1 MDWVRKIVFV
11 EERVLAEAGKA
22 VAKPVTRVAGIA
34 VIHNPFAGQGH
45 VEDLASLFD
54 VGAKLGEALMP
65 DVVRRLPNP
74 ATSYGKAAIVGLNGD
89 FEHGGAL
96 IHPKLGKPM
105 RDAVGGGDAIISS
118 NVKVAP
124 AGSAIDVP
132 LAHKDDIWSF
142 DHFDTMTVMVAD
154 APRPDEIM
162 VVMIAADGG
171 RPAPRV
177 GKGRIL

>member
-1 MDWVRKIVFV
+1 M
-11 EERVLAEAGKA
+11 
-22 VAKPVTRVAGIA
+22 RVAGLA
-34 VIHNPFAGQGH
+34 VIQNPFAGQGY
-45 VEDLASLFD
+45 VEDLSSLFD

-65 DVVRRLPNP
+65 DVARRLPN
-74 ATSYGKAAIVGLNGD
+74 AAASYGKAAIVGLNGD

-105 RDAVGGGDAIISS
+105 RAAVGGGDAIISS

>member
-34 VIHNPFAGQGH
+34 VIQNPFAGQGH

-65 DVVRRLPNP
+65 DVARRLPNP

-105 RDAVGGGDAIISS
+105 RAAVGGGDAIISS

>member
-1 MDWVRKIVFV
+1 MTVIRKIVFV
-11 EERVLAEAGKA
+11 EEHVLAEAGKTA
-22 VAKPVTRVAGIA
+22 AMAITRVAGIA
-34 VIHNPFAGQGH
+34 VIENPFAGQGH
-45 VEDLASLFD
+45 VEDLSALFD
-54 VGAKLGEALMP
+54 IGAKLGEQIMP
-65 DVVRRLPNP
+65 QVVARLKNP
-74 ATSYGKAAIVGLNGD
+74 ATSYGKAAIVGVAGD

-105 RDAVGGGDAIISS
+105 RAAVGGGEAIISS

-142 DHFDTMTVMVAD
+142 DHFDTMTVTVAD
-154 APRPDEIM
+154 APRPDEI
-162 VVMIAADGG
+162 VVIMIAADGG

-177 GKGRIL
+177 GKGRVL

>member
-22 VAKPVTRVAGIA
+22 AAKPVTRVAGIA
-34 VIHNPFAGQGH
+34 VIQNPFAGQGH

-54 VGAKLGEALMP
+54 VGARLGEALMP

-74 ATSYGKAAIVGLNGD
+74 ATSYGKAAIVGIDGD

-105 RDAVGGGDAIISS
+105 RAAVGGGDAIISS

>member
-11 EERVLAEAGKA
+11 EERVLAEVSKTAG
-22 VAKPVTRVAGIA
+22 KPVTRVAGIA
-34 VIHNPFAGQGH
+34 VIQNPFARQGY
-45 VEDLASLFD
+45 VEDLAALFD
-54 VGAKLGEALMP
+54 VGARLGEALMP

-74 ATSYGKAAIVGLNGD
+74 ATSYGKAAIVGVNGD

-105 RDAVGGGDAIISS
+105 RAAVGGGDAIISS
-118 NVKVAP
+118 NVKVAA
-124 AGSAIDVP
+124 AGSAIDVT

-154 APRPDEIM
+154 APRPDEI
-162 VVMIAADGG
+162 VVLMIAADGG